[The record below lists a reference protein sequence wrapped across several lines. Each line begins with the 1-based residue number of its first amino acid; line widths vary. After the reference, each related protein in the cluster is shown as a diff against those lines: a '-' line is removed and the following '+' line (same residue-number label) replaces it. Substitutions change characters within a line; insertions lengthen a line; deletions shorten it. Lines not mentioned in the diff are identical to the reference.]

1 MRQDFCRQGK
11 GDYDRLGQ
19 VMKIE
24 LFDTLPSTNQYCE
37 LLNLEK
43 TEEFT
48 VIVARTQTDG
58 IGQRGNHWEAEP
70 GKNLTFSMVLKPT
83 WLSVADQYQLT
94 KAVSLGIADYL
105 TPHISEGDKR
115 VRIKWPNDIYVDD
128 KKICGILISHRIAGG
143 HIAASIV
150 GIGLNVNQEVFP
162 SWVPNPTSLKL
173 LTGQEWALE
182 EVLDGLLNNIA
193 NRYSELRNSPIGA
206 LDTPYLQ
213 LLLRKGEKAL
223 YGYQGNT
230 IAATLLDVNRYGHLQ
245 LVTDKGEQLSCQLKE
260 IQFL

>member
-1 MRQDFCRQGK
+1 
-11 GDYDRLGQ
+11 
-19 VMKIE
+19 MKIKQ
-24 LFDTLPSTNQYCE
+24 FDTLPSTNQYCE
-37 LLNLEK
+37 LLNLDE

-48 VIVARTQTDG
+48 VIVAHTQTVG

-70 GKNLTFSMVLKPT
+70 GKNLTFSLVLKPT
-83 WLSVADQYQLT
+83 WLPIADQYQLT
-94 KAVSLGIADYL
+94 KAVSLGITDYL
-105 TPHISEGDKR
+105 IPLITEGYRR

-128 KKICGILISHRIAGG
+128 KKICGILISHRIVGEQIGG
-143 HIAASIV
+143 TVV
-150 GIGLNVNQEVFP
+150 GIGQNVNQETFP

-193 NRYSELRNSPIGA
+193 NRYLELRNNPIGA
-206 LDTPYLQ
+206 LNTPYLR